1 MAKPDEKLTQ
11 TAILKR
17 IYRVL
22 ELEYIRGRHHGVA
35 SADVESVARDG
46 VVVMLSKEP
55 VAEIRRLFYVEHF
68 AGGHDRLPNS
78 ASTTTPC
85 VFRHSSHVDRAANA
99 NTDPRLTTLP
109 LRGVSR

>member
-1 MAKPDEKLTQ
+1 MAKPDEKLTK

-17 IYRVL
+17 IYGVL

-55 VAEIRRLFYVEHF
+55 VAEIRRLFYVELSRVGTIASELGLH
-68 AGGHDRLPNS
+68 HDTVRV
-78 ASTTTPC
+78 STLLA
-85 VFRHSSHVDRAANA
+85 R
-99 NTDPRLTTLP
+99 
-109 LRGVSR
+109 

>member
-1 MAKPDEKLTQ
+1 MAKPDEKLTK

-22 ELEYIRGRHHGVA
+22 ELEYIGGRHHGVA

-55 VAEIRRLFYVEHF
+55 VAGRPHLGLPTLAKADAAKGYAKRNRWSSTRRNIGSTREEYKVCPCRIR
-68 AGGHDRLPNS
+68 S
-78 ASTTTPC
+78 
-85 VFRHSSHVDRAANA
+85 
-99 NTDPRLTTLP
+99 
-109 LRGVSR
+109 

>member
-1 MAKPDEKLTQ
+1 MAKPDEKLTK

-22 ELEYIRGRHHGVA
+22 ELEYIGGRHHGVA

-55 VAEIRRLFYVEHF
+55 VAEIRRLFYVELSRVGTIASELGLH
-68 AGGHDRLPNS
+68 HDTVRVSTLL
-78 ASTTTPC
+78 AS
-85 VFRHSSHVDRAANA
+85 
-99 NTDPRLTTLP
+99 
-109 LRGVSR
+109 